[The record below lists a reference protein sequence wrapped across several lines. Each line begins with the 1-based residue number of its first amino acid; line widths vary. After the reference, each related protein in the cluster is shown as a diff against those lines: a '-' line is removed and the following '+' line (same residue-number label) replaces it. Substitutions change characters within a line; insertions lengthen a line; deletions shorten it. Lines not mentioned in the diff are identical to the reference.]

1 MHNCVGSDFPSH
13 HFLRREL
20 LLDQEL
26 TLRKGT
32 KDIGVWNG
40 DGIFTKIQ
48 DREWGIA
55 VVVGKPRGWKKK
67 MRVI

>member
-1 MHNCVGSDFPSH
+1 M
-13 HFLRREL
+13 
-20 LLDQEL
+20 QIK
-26 TLRKGT
+26 RKGT